1 MSKSNSEPSVGELLS
16 IATGLATAH
25 TLYETSGCADIAE
38 LTPEGAAEAWDG
50 VVVDVGHYKEA
61 DVAVWSIMSV
71 VEKGVHSIFADHI
84 DGIGHCQSISYGRI
98 PIDVLSITDL
108 GNDEYETV
116 HFQGDTTTFMASDGA
131 NPEFGL
137 TKKAI
142 TQLKDRERIESLVSG
157 LDADISVQQLDDP
170 SKTIH
175 DAIADDSTR
184 EILLA
189 LSKLNKSQKVCC
201 QKSI

>member
-1 MSKSNSEPSVGELLS
+1 MYKSNSEPSVGELLS

-71 VEKGVHSIFADHI
+71 VEKGVHSIFAARMNRMDI
-84 DGIGHCQSISYGRI
+84 AQSIAYGRI

-116 HFQGDTTTFMASDGA
+116 HFQGDTRVTVQTL
-131 NPEFGL
+131 NL
-137 TKKAI
+137 VLRKK
-142 TQLKDRERIESLVSG
+142 QSRS
-157 LDADISVQQLDDP
+157 
-170 SKTIH
+170 
-175 DAIADDSTR
+175 
-184 EILLA
+184 
-189 LSKLNKSQKVCC
+189 
-201 QKSI
+201 